1 MYPLCLSM
9 TDDLKKKKKKF
20 SIKRDRTSRNKAR
33 LPLRQLGGGGGEEE
47 DDETFSSRF
56 FSLFR
61 SWKNRLTL
69 RGLIV

>member
-1 MYPLCLSM
+1 M

-33 LPLRQLGGGGGEEE
+33 LSLRQLGGGGGEEE

-56 FSLFR
+56 FPLFR

>member
-1 MYPLCLSM
+1 M

-33 LPLRQLGGGGGEEE
+33 LSLRQLGIGGGEEE